1 MLAIHELGKGI
12 TYTAFKRKL
21 MNLEHGVRYEGI
33 AEVCYDVF
41 LENKTVF
48 YTTDIDIPGE
58 EKEIAISSLERY
70 FNDPEAQ
77 LKTLEERSKSQ
88 MPEIV

>member
-1 MLAIHELGKGI
+1 M
-12 TYTAFKRKL
+12 TF
-21 MNLEHGVRYEGI
+21 
-33 AEVCYDVF
+33 F